1 MKKPELLSPAGDL
14 ERLKIALTYGADAVY
29 IGGPAFG
36 LRANAINFTLDE
48 IKEGCEFAH
57 KLNKLVYVTVNIVL
71 HNKEIDGI
79 IKYLQDLEKCN
90 VDAIIVSDPAII
102 DLAFKHTK
110 LTVHLSTQASTLNIE
125 ACKFY
130 KNLGVERIVLG
141 REVSKENIKEILDNV
156 DIEIETF
163 IHGAMCSSYSGRC
176 VLSNFFT
183 ARDANRGGCAQICRW
198 DFNLLDENKNP
209 LKGEKEF
216 TFCTKDLSNLVNIK
230 EICDMGITSLKIEGR
245 MRSIYYIATVVGIY
259 RRVIDAYYEDKANFK
274 YNKKL
279 EETLNRCA
287 NRDSISQFF
296 NGNFGKE
303 SQYYNGRVEVSNQDF
318 VGIVLDYKD
327 GIVTL
332 EQRNYFKKGDVVE
345 FFGPN
350 LESYEYT
357 IGEVYDEE
365 NNLIDIV
372 RHPKQV
378 VTFKVPVKLEK
389 FDMMRLKKVDN
400 LD

>member
-1 MKKPELLSPAGDL
+1 
-14 ERLKIALTYGADAVY
+14 
-29 IGGPAFG
+29 
-36 LRANAINFTLDE
+36 
-48 IKEGCEFAH
+48 
-57 KLNKLVYVTVNIVL
+57 
-71 HNKEIDGI
+71 
-79 IKYLQDLEKCN
+79 
-90 VDAIIVSDPAII
+90 
-102 DLAFKHTK
+102 
-110 LTVHLSTQASTLNIE
+110 
-125 ACKFY
+125 
-130 KNLGVERIVLG
+130 
-141 REVSKENIKEILDNV
+141 
-156 DIEIETF
+156 
-163 IHGAMCSSYSGRC
+163 
-176 VLSNFFT
+176 
-183 ARDANRGGCAQICRW
+183 
-198 DFNLLDENKNP
+198 
-209 LKGEKEF
+209 
-216 TFCTKDLSNLVNIK
+216 
-230 EICDMGITSLKIEGR
+230 MGITSLKIEGR

-400 LD
+400 ID